1 MRVVDGYVDWDLVGV
16 WGAPGCAPGLVSMAG
31 GGGGGPE
38 LPDGGGPA
46 AAAAAAAAA
55 TVASLLCTT
64 VVKYR
69 SENVEIR
76 KTSLIRII
84 KSVLFDRKEFGYGTY
99 HTVE

>member
-1 MRVVDGYVDWDLVGV
+1 MGV
-16 WGAPGCAPGLVSMAG
+16 WGAPGCAPGLVSMAGG

-84 KSVLFDRKEFGYGTY
+84 KSVWLDMRNFGYVIN
-99 HTVE
+99 HTVTSFL